1 MQKRIDKGEIKMLKK
16 ITGLLREY
24 VFILSII
31 TLVIG
36 IIITIVGVL
45 GIWFPDSS
53 NFMGDVVDWSF
64 YILIIGLIILGTGIY
79 YLYMFITKKNFIM
92 KEIETNKR
100 SEFIKNHGELKTAVK
115 YLPSKYK
122 DLLKQKEKEFKI
134 K

>member
-1 MQKRIDKGEIKMLKK
+1 MLKHINKGEIKMIKK
-16 ITGLLREY
+16 ITGFLREY
-24 VFILSII
+24 IFILSII
-31 TLVIG
+31 TLVVG
-36 IIITIVGVL
+36 SIITIVGVL
-45 GIWFPDSS
+45 GIWFQDSLKS
-53 NFMGDVVDWSF
+53 MMDIIPWTP
-64 YILIIGLIILGTGIY
+64 YIFIIGLIILGTGLY

-100 SEFIKNHGELKTAVK
+100 SEFIKNHAELKTAVK